1 MKLIGENEQ
10 IKRLARD
17 FSQFKKILDEN
28 ERAKVYA
35 SEYQKLYD
43 ENEQNKKL
51 VQELQDLKKEIE
63 MVKQFSN
70 VQLILD

>member
-1 MKLIGENEQ
+1 
-10 IKRLARD
+10 
-17 FSQFKKILDEN
+17 LDEN